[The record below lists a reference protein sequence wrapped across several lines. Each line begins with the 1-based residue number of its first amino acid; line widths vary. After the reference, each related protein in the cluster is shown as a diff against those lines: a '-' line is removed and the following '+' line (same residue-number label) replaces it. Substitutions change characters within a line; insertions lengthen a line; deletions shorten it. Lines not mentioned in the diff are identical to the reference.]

1 MTVNPQEYD
10 CIAARAA
17 DAGLRPSAYVR
28 RVALGHRLRTRANE
42 VLAREVFAAAR
53 QVKRMCACQD
63 ADPPVTGECMEAL
76 GAMRQLINRLT
87 KYDL

>member
-17 DAGLRPSAYVR
+17 DAGLKPSAYVR
-28 RVALGHRLRTRANE
+28 RVALGHRLRSRANE

-63 ADPPVTGECMEAL
+63 ADLPATEECMEAL
-76 GAMRQLINRLT
+76 RAMRQLINCLT